1 MEEDLGLDTEVS
13 DLRVGILTIDMPHI
27 KCTPGE
33 PIGGTVYFTC
43 VISFCGILSL
53 RMTGEEKLFGTHR
66 NQQQFYNNL
75 FELASFSTPINPGN
89 YAFPFVIHTSPN
101 FQGTVLSETKLGRIT
116 YLLVAEISNFK
127 HTRILTSRRF
137 ELIMVEPRKK
147 DLPLSNSQ
155 YTSIQSCCCPQGI
168 VFMSISVVSFFSLAI
183 PETFM
188 NMDM

>member
-1 MEEDLGLDTEVS
+1 MEEDLGLDAKIVYPR
-13 DLRVGILTIDMPHI
+13 RVGILTIDMPHRI
-27 KCTPGE
+27 CTPGE
-33 PIGGTVYFTC
+33 PIRGTVYFKC
-43 VISFCGILSL
+43 VKSFCGILSL
-53 RMTGEEKLFGTHR
+53 RMTGEEKLFDTSR

-89 YAFPFVIHTSPN
+89 YAYPFVIHTSPN
-101 FQGTVLSETKLGRIT
+101 FQGTVLSETKLGRIM

-127 HTRILTSRRF
+127 HTRILTSRRLEF
-137 ELIMVEPRKK
+137 AMVEPRK

-155 YTSIQSCCCPQGI
+155 YTSIQSCCCPQGL